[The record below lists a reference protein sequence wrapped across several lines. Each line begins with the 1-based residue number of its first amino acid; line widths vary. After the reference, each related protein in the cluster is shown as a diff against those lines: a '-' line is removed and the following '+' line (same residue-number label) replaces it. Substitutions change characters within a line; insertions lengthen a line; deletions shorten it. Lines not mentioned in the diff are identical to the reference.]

1 MDCQEKEMFYG
12 AETANGDWISSN
24 YAEYNEFLGIGKP
37 QGFLGLKKFFN
48 TKGYQES
55 MAQSNLQGMSSIMS
69 GMNLPTSTAPVSTQ
83 STAWTWNPLN
93 VSAPLTSPFNT
104 NAGNLQSGRPLV
116 FGLNTL
122 ASSIN
127 NTLGIKQ
134 DTASNVLGGGGT
146 KEKETAT
153 TSGGGTKEETA
164 TTSGGGSGMS
174 AEDINA
180 LIQRQLAQNTLKDKE
195 DAGKKPDNTLLYV
208 GLAGAGVL
216 LITGFVYMASKG
228 K

>member
-12 AETANGDWISSN
+12 AETNGDWISSN

-55 MAQSNLQGMSSIMS
+55 MAQSTSNLQGMSSIMS
-69 GMNLPTSTAPVSTQ
+69 GMNLPTSTAPISSQ
-83 STAWTWNPLN
+83 STTFTWNPLN
-93 VSAPLTSPFNT
+93 PSAPVTAPLNT
-104 NAGNLQSGRPLV
+104 NAGNLQSGSPLV
-116 FGLNTL
+116 FAPSSFSTGLNTL

-153 TSGGGTKEETA
+153 TSGGG
-164 TTSGGGSGMS
+164 SGMS

-195 DAGKKPDNTLLYV
+195 DAGNKPDNTLLYV

>member
-1 MDCQEKEMFYG
+1 MDCNEKEMFYG
-12 AETANGDWISSN
+12 AERSGDWISSN

-55 MAQSNLQGMSSIMS
+55 MAQSTSNLQGMSSIMS

-83 STAWTWNPLN
+83 STAFTWNPLN
-93 VSAPLTSPFNT
+93 PSAPVTAPLNT
-104 NAGNLQSGRPLV
+104 NAGNLQSGQPLV
-116 FGLNTL
+116 FAPSSFSSGLNTL

-134 DTASNVLGGGGT
+134 DTASTVLGGGGA
-146 KEKETAT
+146 KETT
-153 TSGGGTKEETA
+153 T

-174 AEDINA
+174 AEDVNA
-180 LIQRQLAQNTLKDKE
+180 LIQRQLAQNTLKDKQDE
-195 DAGKKPDNTLLYV
+195 GNKPDNTLLYV

>member
-24 YAEYNEFLGIGKP
+24 YSEYNEFLGIGKP

-55 MAQSNLQGMSSIMS
+55 MAQSTSNLQGMSSIMS

-83 STAWTWNPLN
+83 STAWNWNPLN
-93 VSAPLTSPFNT
+93 PSAPVTSPLNT
-104 NAGNLQSGRPLV
+104 NASNLQSGSPLV
-116 FGLNTL
+116 FAPSSFSTGLNTL

-153 TSGGGTKEETA
+153 TSGGG
-164 TTSGGGSGMS
+164 SGMS

-195 DAGKKPDNTLLYV
+195 DAGNKPDNTLLYV

>member
-48 TKGYQES
+48 TQGYQDA
-55 MAQSNLQGMSSIMS
+55 MAQSTSNLQGMSSIMS
-69 GMNLPTSTAPVSTQ
+69 GMNLPTSTAPISSQ
-83 STAWTWNPLN
+83 STTFTWNPLN
-93 VSAPLTSPFNT
+93 PSAPVTAPLNT
-104 NAGNLQSGRPLV
+104 NAGNLQSGNPLV
-116 FGLNTL
+116 FAPSSFSSGFSTALNN
-122 ASSIN
+122 S
-127 NTLGIKQ
+127 LGIKQ
-134 DTASNVLGGGGT
+134 DTASTVLGGGS
-146 KEKETAT
+146 KETKNT
-153 TSGGGTKEETA
+153 TSV
-164 TTSGGGSGMS
+164 GGSGMS
-174 AEDINA
+174 AEDVNA

-195 DAGKKPDNTLLYV
+195 DAGNKPDNTLLYV

>member
-12 AETANGDWISSN
+12 AETNGDWISSN

-48 TKGYQES
+48 TKGYQGS
-55 MAQSNLQGMSSIMS
+55 MAQSTSNLQGMSSIMS

-83 STAWTWNPLN
+83 STAWNWNPLN
-93 VSAPLTSPFNT
+93 PSAPVTSPLNT
-104 NAGNLQSGRPLV
+104 NASNLQSGRPLV
-116 FGLNTL
+116 FAPSSFSTL

-153 TSGGGTKEETA
+153 TSGGG
-164 TTSGGGSGMS
+164 SGMS
-174 AEDINA
+174 AEDINT
-180 LIQRQLAQNTLKDKE
+180 LIQRQLAKNTLKDKE
-195 DAGKKPDNTLLYV
+195 DAGNKPDNTLLYV